1 MNNILSGFSR
11 LVTARPWVTLVV
23 LLVFTGLLG
32 MGSILR
38 APPLEAAA
46 ALPQGSAISD
56 TIAEIEQNFAASGEV
71 RVVTLLFRG
80 DAITPDGL
88 SQMSGLLGEIGND
101 PEVAELLAPEDPIIA
116 PSLLLQ
122 AVLQVPSFD
131 SVTQSEIDAVRSA
144 PQIGPFLDVMT
155 GTDSSGT
162 NIAIA
167 SVHLQNTGD
176 DQVKD
181 VERRINEH
189 AIASEGPLGVSS
201 VSFAVIED
209 EFIRG
214 TETGFLPLVGIALL
228 LIALLI
234 LLFMRTISDLV
245 LTLVGLFVSIIWIVG
260 AEGWLGPNG
269 LGIVGPPN
277 ALTSMV
283 PIIIIGLT
291 VDYAIQ
297 AVSHYREVRLAGESV
312 VSAVQVGLRNVTVPL
327 LLAAVTTI
335 VSLLAGLF
343 SPIEMVGDFGVVAG
357 LGVGL
362 SLIVMLTLLPAGRTI
377 IDRRREA
384 RGNLNPPR
392 PIGTALPG
400 VDRLAG
406 ALGRSL
412 TRRPAPYIIV
422 VAVVTIGLGF
432 AATDI
437 KSEYSIRDLLPR
449 DGSVFADL
457 TSLDSGVGGATEMAS
472 VLVRAEAT
480 ETRTLINIRYL
491 EAAFED
497 PERRPKAAAGPFLVS
512 YDLLLRDWIT
522 DSGEPGDKYDADIAR
537 RFREATVDV
546 EIDSVALQS
555 ILDDIEA
562 LDPALSRVLVNN
574 PDGEDSILLQ
584 FPAYTGDP
592 SATQHLQEDMEARW
606 FGEDDTITVTSEAIV
621 SFAVTNAIKD
631 KQTESII
638 TTVVVAVLVLG
649 AFFAITVRQPALAF
663 IAVVPTVLVLVSV
676 LGTMALLG
684 IPYTLVTSIITALS
698 IGIGVDY
705 TIHLIHRYRE
715 EYSLLRDPHTAAVRT
730 LATTGSALLGSA
742 LTTALGL
749 GVLIASPLLAT
760 QQFGIVTAITIAYSL
775 IVSILIVPPAMTV
788 WGAYQN
794 MRLRSMM
801 RIWEEELDQ
810 EIDALY
816 RRREQSG

>member
-11 LVTARPWVTLVV
+11 LVTARPWGTLVV
-23 LLVFTGLLG
+23 LLVFTVLLG

-56 TIAEIEQNFAASGEV
+56 TIAEIEQNFSDSGEV

-201 VSFAVIED
+201 MSFTVIED

-214 TETGFLPLVGIALL
+214 TETGFLPLVGVALL
-228 LIALLI
+228 LIAALI
-234 LLFMRTISDLV
+234 LLFMRTISDLA
-245 LTLVGLFVSIIWIVG
+245 LTLVGLFLSIIWIVG

-384 RGNLNPPR
+384 RGNLKPPR

-522 DSGEPGDKYDADIAR
+522 DTGEPGDKYDVDIAR
-537 RFREATVDV
+537 RFREATIDV
-546 EIDSVALQS
+546 EIDSAALQS
-555 ILDDIEA
+555 ILDDLEA
-562 LDPALSRVLVNN
+562 IDPALSRVLVNN

-631 KQTESII
+631 KQTESIS
-638 TTVVVAVLVLG
+638 TTVAVAVLVLG
-649 AFFAITVRQPALAF
+649 AFFTITVRQPVLAF

-715 EYSLLRDPHTAAVRT
+715 EYGLLRDPHTAAVRT

-816 RRREQSG
+816 RRREQAD

>member
-1 MNNILSGFSR
+1 MNTIISGFSW
-11 LVTARPWVTLVV
+11 LVTVRPWAT
-23 LLVFTGLLG
+23 LLVLVLVTVLLG
-32 MGSILR
+32 MGSSLR
-38 APPLEAAA
+38 AAPLEAAG
-46 ALPQGSAISD
+46 ALPRGSAISEA
-56 TIAEIEQNFAASGEV
+56 IAEIDELFGASGEV

-80 DAITPDGL
+80 DALTPSGL
-88 SQMSGLLGEIGND
+88 SQMSGLLGEIGSD
-101 PEVAELLAPEDPIIA
+101 SEVVELLAPEDPIFA

-122 AVLQVPSFD
+122 GALQVPNFD
-131 SVTQSEIDAVRSA
+131 SVTQSQIDAVRSA
-144 PQIGPFLDVMT
+144 PQIGAFLDAMT
-155 GTDSSGT
+155 GTDSNGT
-162 NIAIA
+162 EIAIA

-176 DQVKD
+176 DRVKD
-181 VERRINEH
+181 VERTINELSV
-189 AIASEGPLGVSS
+189 ASEGPLQVSS

-214 TETGFLPLVGIALL
+214 TETGLLPLVGVALL

-234 LLFMRTISDLV
+234 LLFTRTISDLV

-297 AVSHYREVRLAGESV
+297 AVSHYREERIAGESV
-312 VSAVQVGLRNVTVPL
+312 VPAVRVGLQNVTVPL

-343 SPIEMVGDFGVVAG
+343 SPIELVGDFGVVAG

-384 RGNLNPPR
+384 RGTLKSPR
-392 PIGTALPG
+392 PIATALPG
-400 VDRLAG
+400 IERLAET
-406 ALGRSL
+406 LGRSL
-412 TRRPAPYIIV
+412 TRRPAPYIV
-422 VAVVTIGLGF
+422 VVVVVTISLGY
-432 AATDI
+432 AATGL

-449 DGSVFADL
+449 GGSVLSDL
-457 TSLDSGVGGATEMAS
+457 NTLDTAVGGSTEMAS
-472 VLVRAEAT
+472 VLVKAEAS
-480 ETRTLINIRYL
+480 ETRTLINIRDL
-491 EAAFED
+491 ESAFED
-497 PERRPKAAAGPFLVS
+497 PDRRPMAAAGPILVS
-512 YDLLLRDWIT
+512 YDLVLRDWT
-522 DSGEPGDKYDADIAR
+522 SDSGEPGDKYDAEIAR
-537 RFREATVDV
+537 RFREASADV
-546 EIDSVALQS
+546 EIDSVSLQA
-555 ILDDIEA
+555 ILEDIEA
-562 LDPALSRVLVNN
+562 QDPALSRVLVNN
-574 PDGEDSILLQ
+574 PDGIDSILLQ

-592 SATQHLQEDMEARW
+592 YATKHLQEEIEALW
-606 FGEDDTITVTSEAIV
+606 FGEDDAITATSEAVV
-621 SFAVTNAIKD
+621 SFAVTDAIRD
-631 KQTESII
+631 KQTESIS
-638 TTVVVAVLVLG
+638 TTVAVAIIVLG
-649 AFFAITVRQPALAF
+649 AFFWVTVRQPALAL
-663 IAVVPTVLVLVSV
+663 IAVGPTVLVLISV

-715 EYSLLRDPHTAAVRT
+715 EYGQLRDPHTAAVRT
-730 LATTGSALLGSA
+730 LSTTGSALLGSA

-775 IVSILIVPPAMTV
+775 IVSILLVPPAMTI

-794 MRLRSMM
+794 MRLRSMV

-810 EIDALY
+810 EIDAVY
-816 RRREQSG
+816 RRHEQG